1 MTTPLQ
7 RFKHILQLEHTSR
20 DKKIDMITK
29 LLNYLQQAG
38 NAAGNAENR
47 GDSIHISKLM
57 ATNVLQRITHILANS
72 TELIDIY
79 ERLIPATKSIRDEPG
94 RTNAYKVVADRNIVQ
109 ANELFQRE
117 RISHAEFE
125 ELEHEWKEYQ
135 DMLNTPDHHNS
146 KRVSLEIIRT
156 FNRTLKN
163 IRDLEET
170 LNIQDWDNTNVDK
183 AKESIDNM
191 KTILEARKQ
200 LNDLANDLPLEQRT
214 LAVGMYLHFKT
225 FLAAIES
232 LYRRRL
238 DDCRKNPVTCASCS
252 ELATHRC
259 ARCKTAQ
266 YCSPE
271 CQRANWPRH
280 KTECKAKTRKRRR
293 QTKRH

>member
-1 MTTPLQ
+1 MATPHE

-20 DKKIDMITK
+20 DKKIEMITK
-29 LLNYLQQAG
+29 LIDYLQQAG
-38 NAAGNAENR
+38 NAAGNAEER
-47 GDSIHISKLM
+47 GNSMQISKLM
-57 ATNVLQRITHILANS
+57 ATNILQRITHILATS
-72 TELIDIY
+72 TELIHIY
-79 ERLIPATKSIRDEPG
+79 ERLIPATQSIRDEPG
-94 RTNAYKVVADRNIVQ
+94 RTNAYKVAADRNIVQ

-117 RISHAEFE
+117 HISHAEFE
-125 ELEHEWKEYQ
+125 ELKHEWKEYQ
-135 DMLNTPDHHNS
+135 DMLNTSNDHNS

-156 FNRTLKN
+156 FNRTLKT

-170 LNIQDWDNTNVDK
+170 LNIQDWDNKNVDK

-191 KTILEARKQ
+191 KKILEARKQ
-200 LNDLANDLPLEQRT
+200 LNDLANRLPLDQRI

-225 FLAAIES
+225 FLAAIQA

-238 DDCRKNPVTCASCS
+238 DDCLKNPVTCRSCS
-252 ELATHRC
+252 DLATHRC

-271 CQRANWPRH
+271 CQRANWSRH

-293 QTKRH
+293 QTKRR